1 MTNGELIYLIGVI
14 AAFVIFAITL
24 MAVTQGQ
31 HLPPVGTE
39 DSKKPKQPVAHH

>member
-24 MAVTQGQ
+24 IAVTQSQ
-31 HLPPVGTE
+31 HLPPAGSDE
-39 DSKKPKQPVAHH
+39 SKKPKQPAAGH